1 MNDFRDY
8 EYIEHYGV
16 KGMHWGIRRYQN
28 KDGSL
33 TPVGKR
39 KYEDAPVDDK
49 SRKKAARQ
57 ASKDLN
63 KLDKIR
69 AAKTRYKAL
78 TEEEYSKLEN
88 RKKTDRLQ
96 KKMEQ
101 FKEGSKRY
109 ESQLK
114 EVNKKTN
121 DILKTLER
129 NGFNVSR
136 KETAYAIDTP
146 EERTARFMA
155 QFLGGIIASSII
167 SANQVATNHG
177 NADLNHIQKG
187 TRYKVR

>member
-8 EYIEHYGV
+8 ENIEHHGV

-39 KYEDAPVDDK
+39 KYEDTPVDDK

-78 TEEEYSKLEN
+78 AEEEYSKLEN
-88 RKKTDRLQ
+88 QKKTDRLQ
-96 KKMEQ
+96 KKMEK
-101 FKEGSKRY
+101 FKEGSKQY

-121 DILKTLER
+121 DILKTLEK
-129 NGFNVSR
+129 NGFDVTR
-136 KETAYAIDTP
+136 KETAYSVDTP

-155 QFLGGIIASSII
+155 QFLGGIIANSIVT
-167 SANQVATNHG
+167 ANQVATNHG
-177 NADLNHIQKG
+177 NADLNFVQKG